1 MFFTTYE
8 MVQFCFLLAR
18 LQSLQMMMMMRM
30 TSERAF
36 ECEA

>member
-8 MVQFCFLLAR
+8 MVQFYFLLAR
-18 LQSLQMMMMMRM
+18 LQSLQMMMMRM